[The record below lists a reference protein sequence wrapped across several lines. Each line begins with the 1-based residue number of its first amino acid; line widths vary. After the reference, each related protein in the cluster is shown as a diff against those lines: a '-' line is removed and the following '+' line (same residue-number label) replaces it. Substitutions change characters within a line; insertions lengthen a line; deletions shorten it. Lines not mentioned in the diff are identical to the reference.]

1 MAGLYEKRRGISEMA
16 DVSRLEPLKYLN
28 MIGTFAKT
36 FGLDPD
42 IVYQKSFNT
51 VANFLVT
58 WKEDN
63 EFGERYAQAD
73 KLMNQHGNPS

>member
-1 MAGLYEKRRGISEMA
+1 
-16 DVSRLEPLKYLN
+16 